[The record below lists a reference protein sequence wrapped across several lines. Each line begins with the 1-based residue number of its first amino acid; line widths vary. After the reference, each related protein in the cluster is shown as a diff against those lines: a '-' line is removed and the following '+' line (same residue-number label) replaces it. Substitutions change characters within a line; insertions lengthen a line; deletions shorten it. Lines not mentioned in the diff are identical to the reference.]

1 MSFSA
6 IHRIMKISCNLRF
19 TAFNKKYKK
28 KQSILKITTKSII
41 YGNKKQKKKIVVTS
55 RGLASMQD
63 VSFSIMEVGT
73 ASAA

>member
-41 YGNKKQKKKIVVTS
+41 YGNKKQKKN
-55 RGLASMQD
+55 RGDLKRPGVHA
-63 VSFSIMEVGT
+63 GC
-73 ASAA
+73 